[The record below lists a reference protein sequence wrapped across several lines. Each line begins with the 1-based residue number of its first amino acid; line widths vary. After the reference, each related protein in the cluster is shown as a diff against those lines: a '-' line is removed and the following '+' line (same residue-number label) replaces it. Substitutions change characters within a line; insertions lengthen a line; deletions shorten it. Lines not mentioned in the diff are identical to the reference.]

1 MNIFRKL
8 LLISFFTFNLLHF
21 SFGQSDNTN
30 PFNLDFTR
38 EALLIGAGTAAGITA
53 LILYNNIEP
62 LSHEEISSLN
72 SADVNG
78 FDRGAIGPFENDHL
92 SDVLLYS
99 SYTLPL
105 TFLIYDE
112 AMEGFGDLT
121 LMYAE
126 VLLLNT
132 SITTIVKGLTQR
144 IRPYVYDEQSLW
156 GDRVKVD
163 SRLSF
168 YSGHASTT
176 ASNYFFTAKV
186 FDEYLTNSTTK
197 VLIWS
202 AAALIPAITS
212 FSRVNTHNHF
222 PTDVIVGYITG
233 AVIGYL
239 IPLIHKRENES
250 GDTADIPK
258 NIYKPLIGFKINL

>member
-1 MNIFRKL
+1 MKYFRAL
-8 LLISFFTFNLLHF
+8 LLIFISTFNLFLF
-21 SFGQSDNTN
+21 SFGQTDNTR
-30 PFNLDFTR
+30 PFEFDFTR
-38 EALLIGAGTAAGITA
+38 EAILLGAGTAAAITS
-53 LILYNNIEP
+53 LIIFHNVQP
-62 LSHEEISSLN
+62 LTVTEIN
-72 SADVNG
+72 SIDHDDINE
-78 FDRGAIGPFENDHL
+78 FDRDAIGSYQEDQL
-92 SDVLLYS
+92 GDVLLYS

-105 TFLIYDE
+105 TFMAISE
-112 AMEGFGDLT
+112 TRGEFEDLA

-132 SITTIVKGLTQR
+132 SITTIVKGVTQR
-144 IRPYVYDEQSLW
+144 VRPYVYDNQSPW
-156 GDRVKVD
+156 SDRIKKD

-168 YSGHASTT
+168 YSGHSSTT

-250 GDTADIPK
+250 IGATDLSK
-258 NIYKPLIGFKINL
+258 NIYKPLIGFKINF